1 MSEQNTQPLLFSIG
15 ELRPKLAAKAG
26 TPEAG
31 LDKYLA
37 RTIRRV
43 TLFFP
48 ESEYSQVIDDLKTIS
63 RHLETDNNTDT
74 IRRLICEAINRYQNQ
89 L

>member
-1 MSEQNTQPLLFSIG
+1 VSEQNTQPLLFSLG
-15 ELRPKLAAKAG
+15 ELRPKVAAKAG

-48 ESEYSQVIDDLKTIS
+48 EAEYSQVIDDLKTIS
-63 RHLETDNNTDT
+63 KRLQTENNTDT
-74 IRRLICEAINRYQNQ
+74 IRRLICEELNRYQKK

>member
-1 MSEQNTQPLLFSIG
+1 MNDEKTQKLLFSLG
-15 ELRPKLAAKAG
+15 ELRPKAIAKAG

-43 TLFFP
+43 TLFFAQ
-48 ESEYSQVIDDLKTIS
+48 SEYSRVIAELAELGKKLGT
-63 RHLETDNNTDT
+63 ENNTDT
-74 IRRLICEAINRYQNQ
+74 VRRLISEEIKRKKTE

>member
-1 MSEQNTQPLLFSIG
+1 VSEQHTQPLLFSLG
-15 ELRPKLAAKAG
+15 ELRPRLGAKAG

-43 TLFFP
+43 TLFFS

-63 RHLETDNNTDT
+63 KHLGTENNTDT
-74 IRRLICEAINRYQNQ
+74 IRRLLDEELKRYQANV
-89 L
+89 

>member
-1 MSEQNTQPLLFSIG
+1 MNDEKTQKLLFSLG
-15 ELRPKLAAKAG
+15 ELRPKAIAKAG

-43 TLFFP
+43 TLFFAQ
-48 ESEYSQVIDDLKTIS
+48 SEYSQVIAELAELGKQLGT
-63 RHLETDNNTDT
+63 ENNTDT
-74 IRRLICEAINRYQNQ
+74 VRRLISEEIKRKKTG